1 MKQHFIMA
9 LAMMCM
15 SLVANGQFAEDFSDG
30 DFSNWS
36 GSTAD
41 FIINANQQLQ
51 LNAPSGNTASN
62 IHVPVSFTDS
72 MVWEFYFKLDFAPST
87 SNQLKIYL
95 GLSSPDISTAD
106 GYLLE
111 IGASGDQDPLVFK
124 YTSNGNEDVIAT
136 SSPGLVANQP
146 VELTLRVKRTA
157 DGIWT
162 FHDISE
168 STPESLFSAQHTSTP
183 LTLLNTFG
191 FWIEYSDTRRDKFFF
206 DNIIIQAP
214 QPDTSSPEWQSLIV
228 IDQQT
233 LELQFDEPLADAP
246 ANDNNNYSV
255 NNGIGNPD
263 AITLNAARNT
273 VTLHFATSFAS
284 LQPYTLSVQQL
295 RDDAGNSIA
304 PQSRNFTYIDIQPA
318 LPYDILITEIMAD
331 PTPVIALPDAE
342 YIELFNASDRSF
354 QLSAY
359 TLRVGASERALN
371 DFILQ
376 PDSFVI
382 VTDVD
387 AVPSFQMIG
396 TVIGID
402 LPSLTNSGATISL
415 LNAGDMAIHEVMYSD
430 EWYGDPDKADGGW
443 SLEMKQPGAICTE
456 SENWSASNNLAGGT
470 PGHINSIWSL
480 LQDDQGPELLSLFPS
495 SPTSITLRFSE
506 RIDDVV
512 MLNALLY
519 NFDPA
524 LPVQDVIL
532 QDANAIVLMLSAPI
546 ADGTTYT
553 LLPFTAT
560 DCLGNETLI
569 SEGTQFGLIVDAQP
583 GDVLINEILFNPAS
597 GGSRYIEVINV
608 SAHFI
613 DLSTLAI
620 GRLTQTQQDIYT
632 TGIQEVLAP
641 GGIAA
646 FTPERIDI
654 LSRYTVPNPNH
665 LYTATLPTWD
675 DESDNASL
683 LANGM
688 VIDSFTFSADWH
700 HPALADQNGVSLERV
715 SIEAPTILAANWH
728 SASSISDYGTPTGP
742 NSQALGDTSAIN
754 QPYTVINRIFSPDE
768 DGFKDYLAIQFESGN
783 GDDLASAWIYDM
795 EGRVIYQ
802 LANNE
807 LVGTSSLLQ
816 WDGRTTD
823 GDLAEMGMYI
833 VLVQLWRPDGDVKKY
848 QSSCALVKR

>member
-9 LAMMCM
+9 LAMTCM
-15 SLVANGQFAEDFSDG
+15 SLVANGQFADDFSDG

-36 GSTAD
+36 GSTTD

-51 LNAPSGNTASN
+51 LNAPSGSTASN

-146 VELTLRVKRTA
+146 VELTLRVKRAA
-157 DGIWT
+157 DGTWT
-162 FHDISE
+162 FHDISDA
-168 STPESLFSAQHTSTP
+168 TPELLFSAQHNTTP
-183 LTLLNTFG
+183 LTQLNTFG
-191 FWIEYSDTRRDKFFF
+191 FWMEYSDTRRDKFFF
-206 DNIIIQAP
+206 DNINIQAP
-214 QPDTSSPEWQSLIV
+214 QPDTSSPVWQSLTV

-233 LELQFDEPLADAP
+233 LELQFDEPLATAP
-246 ANDNNNYSV
+246 ANDNNNYTV

-263 AITLNAARNT
+263 GITLNPARNT
-273 VTLHFATSFAS
+273 VTLHFATPFVS
-284 LQPYTLSVQQL
+284 LQPYVLFVQQL
-295 RDDAGNSIA
+295 FDDAGNIIA
-304 PQSRNFTYIDIQPA
+304 PQSRNFTYINVQSA
-318 LPYDILITEIMAD
+318 LPYEILITEIMAD

-342 YIELFNASDRSF
+342 YIELYNVSDHSF
-354 QLSAY
+354 QLSEY
-359 TLRVGASERALN
+359 TIRVGASERGLP
-371 DFILQ
+371 DFILR

-387 AVPSFQMIG
+387 LVGQFQSLGAVL
-396 TVIGID
+396 GID

-415 LNAGDMAIHEVMYSD
+415 LNAGDVVIHEVMYTD
-430 EWYGDPDKADGGW
+430 DWYGDPDKADGGW
-443 SLEMKQPGAICTE
+443 SLEMKRPAAICAGA
-456 SENWSASNNLAGGT
+456 ENWAASTNLSGGT
-470 PGHINSIWSL
+470 PGRVNSVWSPSPDNL
-480 LQDDQGPELLSLFPS
+480 GPELISLFPS

-512 MLNALLY
+512 MQDPMLY
-519 NFDPA
+519 HFDPA
-524 LPVQDVIL
+524 IIVQEVVL
-532 QDANAIVLMLSAPI
+532 QDATTLILTLATPI
-546 ADGTTYT
+546 QDETTYR
-553 LLPFTAT
+553 LLPFIAT
-560 DCLGNETLI
+560 DCLGNEKLI
-569 SEGTQFGLIVDAQP
+569 TEAPEFGLIVDAQP
-583 GDVLINEILFNPAS
+583 GDVLINEILFNPSS
-597 GGSRYIEVINV
+597 GGSRFIEVINV
-608 SAHFI
+608 SNHFI

-632 TGIQEVLAP
+632 TGIQEVLEP

-646 FTPERIDI
+646 FTPERADI
-654 LSRYTVPNPNH
+654 LSRYPVPNPNH
-665 LYTATLPTWD
+665 LYTAALPAWD

-683 LANGM
+683 LANGL
-688 VIDSFTFSADWH
+688 VIDSFTYSADWH

-715 SIEAPTILAANWH
+715 SIEAPTTLAANWH
-728 SASSISDYGTPTGP
+728 SASSISNHGTPTGP
-742 NSQALGDTSAIN
+742 NSQALSDTSGITA
-754 QPYTVINRIFSPDE
+754 PFTVINRIFSPDE
-768 DGFKDYLAIQFESGN
+768 DGFKDYLAIQFASAG

-795 EGRVIYQ
+795 EGREIYQ

-816 WDGRTTD
+816 WDGRTAE
-823 GDLAEMGMYI
+823 GEVAEMGMYI
-833 VLVQLWRPDGDVKKY
+833 VLIQIWEPDGDVKKY